1 MSAAISSWIEQAAA
15 SRGLLACGF
24 RQADRS
30 LTVKSSSAD
39 FPAPQMEQTMRKLF
53 EAVYALQQNQI
64 PTERVRWH
72 FETAQLH
79 CVARP
84 GGVMAVL
91 LMDKETASAAEIE
104 RLLAAAPVTS
114 A

>member
-1 MSAAISSWIEQAAA
+1 MSAAISSWVAEAAA
-15 SRGLLACGF
+15 SRGVLACGF
-24 RQADRS
+24 RKADRS
-30 LTVKSSSAD
+30 LTVKSNNSE
-39 FPAPQMEQTMRKLF
+39 FPDAQMEQTIRKLF

-64 PTERVRWH
+64 PTERVRWS

-91 LMDKETASAAEIE
+91 LVNKETAGAAEVE
-104 RLLAAAPVTS
+104 RLLTAAPV
-114 A
+114 

>member
-1 MSAAISSWIEQAAA
+1 MSEAINAWIETAAKG
-15 SRGLLACGF
+15 RGVLACGM
-24 RQADRS
+24 RRADRS
-30 LTVKSSSAD
+30 LIVRSTRTEFSDA
-39 FPAPQMEQTMRKLF
+39 QMEQAIRKLY

-64 PTERVRWH
+64 STERVRWS

-91 LMDKETASAAEIE
+91 LVNKETASATEIE
-104 RLLAAAPVTS
+104 RLLAEAPV
-114 A
+114 

>member
-1 MSAAISSWIEQAAA
+1 MSAAIQSWLEQAVVA
-15 SRGLLACGF
+15 RGLLACGF
-24 RQADRS
+24 RKTDRS
-30 LTVKSSSAD
+30 LTVKSISKE
-39 FPAPQMEQTMRKLF
+39 FPDAQMEQTMRKLF

-64 PTERVRWH
+64 PTERVRWS

-91 LMDKETASAAEIE
+91 LVNQETASLAEVE
-104 RLLAAAPVTS
+104 RLLASAPVV

>member
-1 MSAAISSWIEQAAA
+1 
-15 SRGLLACGF
+15 
-24 RQADRS
+24 
-30 LTVKSSSAD
+30 
-39 FPAPQMEQTMRKLF
+39 MRKIF

-64 PTERVRWH
+64 STERVRWS
-72 FETAQLH
+72 FETVQIH

-91 LMDKETASAAEIE
+91 LVNRETARMADIE
-104 RLLAAAPVTS
+104 SLLEDAPLNP

>member
-1 MSAAISSWIEQAAA
+1 MSAAIQSWIEQAAA

-24 RQADRS
+24 RKADRS
-30 LTVKSSSAD
+30 LMVKSNRPE
-39 FPAPQMEQTMRKLF
+39 FPGPQMEQAMRKLF

-64 PTERVRWH
+64 PTERVRWS

-91 LMDKETASAAEIE
+91 LADKETASAAEIE
-104 RLLAAAPVTS
+104 RLLTEAPLTPG
-114 A
+114 

>member
-1 MSAAISSWIEQAAA
+1 MSAAIQSWLEQAAA
-15 SRGLLACGF
+15 ARGLLACGF
-24 RQADRS
+24 RKADRS
-30 LTVKSSSAD
+30 LMVKSNTKE
-39 FPAPQMEQTMRKLF
+39 FPDAQMEQTIRKLF

-64 PTERVRWH
+64 PTERVRWT

-91 LMDKETASAAEIE
+91 VVNKEAASLAEIE
-104 RLLAAAPVTS
+104 SLLADAPMNPS
-114 A
+114 

>member
-1 MSAAISSWIEQAAA
+1 MSAAIQSWLEQATA

-24 RQADRS
+24 RKADRA
-30 LTVKSSSAD
+30 LTVKSISKE
-39 FPAPQMEQTMRKLF
+39 FPEALMEQTMRKLF

-64 PTERVRWH
+64 PTERVRWS

-79 CVARP
+79 CIARP

-91 LMDKETASAAEIE
+91 LVNKEAASLMEIE
-104 RLLAAAPVTS
+104 QLLMDAPL
-114 A
+114 

>member
-1 MSAAISSWIEQAAA
+1 MSAAIQSWLEQAAA
-15 SRGLLACGF
+15 ARGLLACGF
-24 RQADRS
+24 RKADRS
-30 LTVKSSSAD
+30 LTVKSASQE
-39 FPAPQMEQTMRKLF
+39 FPGAQMEQTIRKLF

-64 PTERVRWH
+64 PTERVRWS

-91 LMDKETASAAEIE
+91 LADKATASLAEIE
-104 RLLAAAPVTS
+104 RLLADAPLTPT
-114 A
+114 

>member
-1 MSAAISSWIEQAAA
+1 MSAAIQSWLEQAARI
-15 SRGLLACGF
+15 RGILACGF
-24 RQADRS
+24 RKADRS
-30 LTVKSSSAD
+30 LSVKSSSKE
-39 FPAPQMEQTMRKLF
+39 FPDQQVEQTIRKLF

-64 PTERVRWH
+64 STERVRWS
-72 FETAQLH
+72 FETTQLH

-91 LMDKETASAAEIE
+91 LVNKETARAPEIE
-104 RLLAAAPVTS
+104 QLLADAPLNP

>member
-1 MSAAISSWIEQAAA
+1 MSAAIQSWLEQAAA
-15 SRGLLACGF
+15 CRGLLACGF
-24 RQADRS
+24 RKADRS
-30 LTVKSSSAD
+30 LTVKSCSAD

-64 PTERVRWH
+64 PTDRVRWH

-91 LMDKETASAAEIE
+91 LVNKETAGASEIE
-104 RLLAAAPVTS
+104 RLLDEAPLTPT
-114 A
+114 

>member
-1 MSAAISSWIEQAAA
+1 MSAAIQSWLEQASAI
-15 SRGLLACGF
+15 RGLLACGF
-24 RQADRS
+24 RKADRS
-30 LTVKSSSAD
+30 LSVKSNSQE
-39 FPAPQMEQTMRKLF
+39 FPDVQMEQTIRKLF

-64 PTERVRWH
+64 PTERVRWS

-91 LMDKETASAAEIE
+91 LVNRETASLAEIE
-104 RLLAAAPVTS
+104 RLLTDAPL
-114 A
+114 

>member
-1 MSAAISSWIEQAAA
+1 MSAAIQSWLEQAAA

-24 RQADRS
+24 RKADRS
-30 LTVKSSSAD
+30 LTVKSISKE
-39 FPAPQMEQTMRKLF
+39 FPDAQMEQTIRKLF

-64 PTERVRWH
+64 PTERVRWS

-91 LMDKETASAAEIE
+91 LVNKEAASAAEIE
-104 RLLAAAPVTS
+104 RLLASAPVV

>member
-1 MSAAISSWIEQAAA
+1 MSATIPSWIEQAAA
-15 SRGLLACGF
+15 GRGVLACGF
-24 RQADRS
+24 RRADRT
-30 LTVKSSSAD
+30 LTVKSNHPD
-39 FPAPQMEQTMRKLF
+39 FPEAQMEQTVRKLF

-64 PTERVRWH
+64 PTERVRWS

-91 LMDKETASAAEIE
+91 LVDKAAASAAEIE
-104 RLLAAAPVTS
+104 RLLAEAPVAQS
-114 A
+114 

>member
-1 MSAAISSWIEQAAA
+1 
-15 SRGLLACGF
+15 
-24 RQADRS
+24 
-30 LTVKSSSAD
+30 
-39 FPAPQMEQTMRKLF
+39 
-53 EAVYALQQNQI
+53 LQQNQI
-64 PTERVRWH
+64 PTERVRWS

-91 LMDKETASAAEIE
+91 LVNKEAASLAEIE
-104 RLLAAAPVTS
+104 QLLINAPMTP

>member
-1 MSAAISSWIEQAAA
+1 MSAAIESWIEQAAA
-15 SRGLLACGF
+15 GRGMLACGF
-24 RQADRS
+24 RKADRS
-30 LTVKSSSAD
+30 LTVKSSSPD
-39 FPAPQMEQTMRKLF
+39 FPAAQMEQTMRKLF

-64 PTERVRWH
+64 PTERVRWM

-91 LMDKETASAAEIE
+91 LVTKETASLTEIE
-104 RLLAAAPVTS
+104 CLLNEAPLAPT
-114 A
+114 